1 MGVQKSSCRLSG
13 CLPWHLVA
21 ENTPIP
27 SRQGFEYDSPST
39 RKVPPKASCQHRMR
53 GIECVV
59 KSRRLLTNPKRL
71 EVSRRYGEKWWKTE
85 GTCSHVWSL
94 PCRKETPISLGL
106 VNGKVIPIFRGPDG
120 RRHTA
125 KLNILI
131 PRSIGIGF
139 LPARPFHY
147 AASITLPELSPF

>member
-1 MGVQKSSCRLSG
+1 MTA
-13 CLPWHLVA
+13 LPHERFFPNRRV
-21 ENTPIP
+21 NI
-27 SRQGFEYDSPST
+27 EY
-39 RKVPPKASCQHRMR
+39 
-53 GIECVV
+53 VV